1 LAERRGE
8 GGPTITARALLEDR
22 ALGVRLRLLAG
33 DAGLERRICHARIQK
48 PGLALVG
55 HFHGV
60 VASRVQILG
69 ETELSFLLTLDDGA
83 LQRALDGFFAQQ
95 FSLVVVTADE
105 SPLLAHLT
113 AAATRHNVALAAS
126 PLRSSHTIAALHVLL
141 DERLAPRTVVHGVLI
156 DVFGQGILL
165 AGKSGIGKSECALEL
180 ILRGHR
186 LVADDAVHCDWQP
199 PGVIFGAPA
208 ALLAHHIEVRGLG
221 VLDVRSLFG
230 VAATRDRKRL
240 HLVIRLQEWSEDSE
254 YDRMGVEDRYHE
266 ILGVPIREIVLPI
279 RPGRSVA
286 SIIEVAAR
294 NELMRRSGVHSAR
307 DFFSRLNQTLLH
319 LSPEEADLL
328 IPPTAPATP
337 PIPTPPT
344 PPVAPPPSFTAPL
357 PSAPSPKGS

>member
-1 LAERRGE
+1 LADWRGE
-8 GGPTITARALLEDR
+8 GGPTITVQALLADR
-22 ALGVRLRLLAG
+22 ALGVRLRLVAG
-33 DAGLERRICHARIQK
+33 EDGQERRISHARIQK

-60 VASRVQILG
+60 VPTRVQILG
-69 ETELSFLLTLDDGA
+69 ETEMSYLRTLGETA
-83 LQRALDGFFAQQ
+83 LHNALNNFFAQH
-95 FSLVVVTADE
+95 FSLVVITSDDAVLLPQLTSHAARHGV
-105 SPLLAHLT
+105 PLA
-113 AAATRHNVALAAS
+113 VS

-165 AGKSGIGKSECALEL
+165 VGKSGIGKSECALEL

-230 VAATRDRKRL
+230 VASTRERKRI
-240 HLVIRLQEWSEDSE
+240 HLVIRLQEWSEDTE
-254 YDRMGVEDRYHE
+254 YDRMGIDDRHHE

-319 LSPEEADLL
+319 LPPEEADLL

-337 PIPTPPT
+337 PT
-344 PPVAPPPSFTAPL
+344 PPVTPIN
-357 PSAPSPKGS
+357 PSPSKGR

>member
-1 LAERRGE
+1 LADWRGE
-8 GGPTITARALLEDR
+8 GGPTITVQALLADR
-22 ALGVRLRLLAG
+22 ALGVRLRLVAG
-33 DAGLERRICHARIQK
+33 EAGQERRISHARIQK

-60 VASRVQILG
+60 VPTRVQILG
-69 ETELSFLLTLDDGA
+69 ETEMSYLRTLNEAA
-83 LQRALDGFFAQQ
+83 LHSALGGFFAQH
-95 FSLVVVTADE
+95 FSLVVVTSDDAVLLPQLT
-105 SPLLAHLT
+105 SHAARHGVPLA
-113 AAATRHNVALAAS
+113 VS

-230 VAATRDRKRL
+230 VASTRERKRV
-240 HLVIRLQEWSEDSE
+240 HLVIRLQEWSEDTE
-254 YDRMGVEDRYHE
+254 YDRMGIEDRYHE

-294 NELMRRSGVHSAR
+294 NELMRRSGVNSAR
-307 DFFSRLNQTLLH
+307 DFFSRLNQTLLR
-319 LSPEEADLL
+319 LPPEEADLL

-337 PIPTPPT
+337 PT
-344 PPVAPPPSFTAPL
+344 PPVTPVNPPS
-357 PSAPSPKGS
+357 KGS